1 MSGIV
6 LDKVQCLI
14 AGNGNLP
21 IRMAQSASENGFK
34 VVVVSLSSDN
44 VKELKKYA
52 DVVVSYGPGQLNSIK
67 EFIEAQGA
75 KQLTFLGKVSK
86 TMLLKRPYLEPMAI
100 NLIKNAKKMN
110 DDAVM
115 LMVIEEL
122 EKIGVTILDQT
133 IFIKDLMVSKG
144 CLTDIKPTELQMAD
158 IEYGFDIAKE
168 IGKIDIGQSVVV
180 KDKMI
185 LAAEAIEGTDKCIKR
200 GARFARGKGAVVVK
214 VAKPHQDQRFDIP
227 AVGMN
232 TLKVMKRHK
241 ANVLALEAGKTII
254 VEQDKM
260 VEFANKHKIVIV
272 AV

>member
-1 MSGIV
+1 MAGIV
-6 LDKVQCLI
+6 LDKIQCLI

-21 IRMAQSASENGFK
+21 VQMVKSATENGFE

-44 VKELKKYA
+44 YKELKKYA
-52 DVVVSYGPGQLNSIK
+52 TKIVSYGPGQLNSIK
-67 EFIEAQGA
+67 DFILDAGA
-75 KQLTFLGKVSK
+75 KQLTFIGKVSK

-100 NLIKNAKKMN
+100 ELIKGARKMN

-115 LMVIEEL
+115 LMVINEL

-144 CLTDIKPTELQMAD
+144 NLTKLSPSDEQMKD

-200 GARFARGKGAVVVK
+200 GARFARGKGAIVVK

-254 VEQDKM
+254 VEQEKM
-260 VEFANKHKIVIV
+260 VQFANKHKMIIV